1 MISRDFKIILDAT
14 IREARDRRQEYLTV
28 EHILMALL
36 HEEYGIEII
45 AGCGGN
51 VARLNAQTE
60 RFIEENIP
68 ILPDDSSAGTEAT
81 IGFQRV
87 LQRAVNHVYSA
98 GKDVAD
104 AGDVLASIFMEKD
117 SRAVYLL
124 LEAGIERVDVLE
136 YISHGRPAYSPPA
149 GGEGEEEAGIPEEG
163 GAPSPAKGEEPLKL
177 YAVDLNAKADAGD
190 IDPLVGR
197 EKELQRTIQVLSRRR
212 KNNVVFVGE
221 PGVGKTAIVEGLALK
236 IHRKEVPAALEET
249 KVFALDLGALLAG
262 TKYRGEFE
270 SRLKA
275 AIAELEKTPGAVLF
289 IDEIHTIVGAGA
301 AGGGSMDA
309 SNILKPALISGKI
322 RCIGATTYEEHRN
335 HFDKDR
341 ALSRRF
347 QKIEV
352 QETTTAETVS
362 ILKGLRPYYE
372 EFHGVRYTEGAIRA
386 AVDLSA
392 KYISDKY
399 LPDKA
404 IDVIDEAGA
413 LHKLADESGKKKT
426 IGTKDVEKV
435 VSLISKIPSRSI
447 STPEMAK
454 LGKLEE
460 EIRAAVFGQDE
471 AIASLVST
479 IKRSRAGLG
488 SPDRPVGSFLFI
500 GPTGVGKTEVSRQ
513 LAATMGVQFIRFDM
527 SEYME
532 KHAVS
537 RLIGAPP
544 GYVGFDQGGLLTDA
558 VRKHPYSVLLLD
570 EIEKAHPDIFSIL
583 LQVMDYATLTDNN
596 GKKADFRNIILIMTS
611 NAGAREM
618 DQDVIG
624 FGDRLGDA
632 RSKGGEAVNRLF
644 SPEFRNRL
652 DDIITFGPLAEET
665 MEMVVDKFIG
675 ELADR
680 LKGRKVKLEITDA
693 ARGWLARRGYDPRLG
708 ARPLARLVQ
717 TEVGDILSEEVLFG
731 QLKKGG
737 SVVID
742 LGDDRLDF
750 AYS

>member
-14 IREARDRRQEYLTV
+14 IREATDRHQEYLTV
-28 EHILMALL
+28 EHILLALL

-45 AGCGGN
+45 AGCGGD
-51 VARLNAQTE
+51 VAQLTAQTE
-60 RFIEENIP
+60 SFIDEHVP
-68 ILPDDSSAGTEAT
+68 RLPGEAAEGTEAT
-81 IGFQRV
+81 LGFQRV

-98 GKDVAD
+98 GKEEAD
-104 AGDVLASIFMEKD
+104 AGDVLASIFMEKE
-117 SRAVYLL
+117 SRAAYFL
-124 LEAGIERVDVLE
+124 LEAGVTRVDVLE
-136 YISHGRPAYSPPA
+136 YISHGRPVLSPA
-149 GGEGEEEAGIPEEG
+149 GEDEGAGSPGEDGT
-163 GAPSPAKGEEPLKL
+163 PSPAKGPGPLEL
-177 YAVDLNAKADAGD
+177 YAVDLNAKAADGD

-197 EKELQRTIQVLSRRR
+197 EQELQRTVQVLSRRR

-221 PGVGKTAIVEGLALK
+221 PGVGKTAIVEGLARK
-236 IHRKEVPAALEET
+236 IHLKEVPSALQET

-275 AIAELEKTPGAVLF
+275 TIAELETMPGAVLF

-309 SNILKPALISGKI
+309 SNILKPALIGGKI

-352 QETTTAETVS
+352 QETTVPETVS

-386 AVDLSA
+386 AVELSA

-460 EIRAAVFGQDE
+460 DIRATVFGQDK

-513 LAATMGVQFIRFDM
+513 LAATMGVQFTRFDM

-544 GYVGFDQGGLLTDA
+544 GYVGFEQGGLLTDA
-558 VRKHPYSVLLLD
+558 IRKHPYSVLLLD

-583 LQVMDYATLTDNN
+583 LQIMDYATLTDNN
-596 GKKADFRNIILIMTS
+596 GKKADFRNITLIMTS

-618 DQDVIG
+618 EQDVIG
-624 FGDRLGDA
+624 FGDQAEDA
-632 RSKGGEAVNRLF
+632 RSKGKEAVNRLF

-652 DDIITFGPLAEET
+652 DDIVTFNPLAEET

-675 ELADR
+675 ELAER
-680 LKGRKVKLEITDA
+680 LRARKVKLKITDA

-717 TEVGDILSEEVLFG
+717 TEVGDVLSEEVLFG
-731 QLKKGG
+731 KLKKGG
-737 SVVID
+737 SVVMDIR
-742 LGDDRLDF
+742 DDRPDF
-750 AYS
+750 TYS